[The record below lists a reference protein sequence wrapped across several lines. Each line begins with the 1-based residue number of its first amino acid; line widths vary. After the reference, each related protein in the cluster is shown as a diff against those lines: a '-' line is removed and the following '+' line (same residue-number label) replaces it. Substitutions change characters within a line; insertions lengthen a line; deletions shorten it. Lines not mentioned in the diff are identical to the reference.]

1 MRALRGAGAEA
12 LAVLETCAGEA
23 RARALT
29 LERGL
34 LTLELGQ
41 SEKAE
46 RLLRLADVRKPRIG
60 ASTRPWAP
68 HLPPVASSKRPR
80 SSSAEP
86 WPWRPTTRACSATLP
101 SPWRSTAR
109 PRKPRRCCAR
119 RGCPARRR
127 LKWRRILALVLGL
140 RDRFDEA
147 KLAAAALPAGKGT
160 ANVAYLQA
168 LRGAKTADAGT
179 ESRALNAGLG
189 LSFQLGGAN

>member
-1 MRALRGAGAEA
+1 GWGWRPAPGHLRSKAPRRRRVRIEAVRARPRLARTSAHSRSRRPRAPMRALRGAGAEA

-147 KLAAAALPAGKGT
+147 KL
-160 ANVAYLQA
+160 
-168 LRGAKTADAGT
+168 
-179 ESRALNAGLG
+179 
-189 LSFQLGGAN
+189 